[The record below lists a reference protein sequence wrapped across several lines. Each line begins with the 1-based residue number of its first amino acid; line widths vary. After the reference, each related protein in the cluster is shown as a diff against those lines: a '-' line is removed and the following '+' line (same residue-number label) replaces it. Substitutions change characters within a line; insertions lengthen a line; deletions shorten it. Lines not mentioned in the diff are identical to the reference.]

1 MNEHERESSQQLR
14 KPMRWRSIAGFSA
27 YEVSDRGWVR
37 RGRRHLSRQPTH
49 NGYLRVSLLADD
61 GRRHWRRVHAL
72 VLEAFVGPRPDG
84 HHGAHGPGGQRDNS
98 LANLRW
104 APPEENRP
112 DRWATGR
119 PTRLPPERVTELRAR
134 VGAGESFSSVA
145 RALGLHRYTVARIA
159 RGLWRA
165 A

>member
-1 MNEHERESSQQLR
+1 MVERESSQQLR
-14 KPMRWRSIAGFSA
+14 KPMQWRLIAGFSA

-37 RGRRHLSRQPTH
+37 RGRHRLRRRPNH
-49 NGYLRVSLLADD
+49 NGYLRIEMTGDD
-61 GRRHWRRVHAL
+61 GRRHIRRVHAL
-72 VLEAFVGPRPDG
+72 VLEAFVGPRPAG
-84 HHGAHGPGGQRDNS
+84 YHGAHGPGGQCDNS

-134 VGAGESFSSVA
+134 VEAGESFSAVA
-145 RALGLHRYTVARIA
+145 RALGLHRYSVARIA
-159 RGLWRA
+159 RGLRRA